1 MSRTVSGEAA
11 GRQAQVWLREA
22 ITGGEFA
29 PGQRLIEADLVSL
42 LGASRNAVRL
52 ALESL
57 VAEGLVERIPNRGA
71 RVRTV
76 STAEA
81 VAITECRMALEGL
94 IAAKAAQHA
103 TDAEVAELR
112 AHVRRMPEAV
122 QAGELMRYSALI
134 HELHQLIRQAAR
146 QPTAAALI
154 ERLQAQIVRQQFQ
167 LSLLPG
173 RPQVSLAGLTAV
185 VKAITARDPE
195 SAEAAARAH
204 LSSVIAA
211 LGEKSA

>member
-1 MSRTVSGEAA
+1 M
-11 GRQAQVWLREA
+11 REA

-52 ALESL
+52 ALDSL

-81 VAITECRMALEGL
+81 VAITECRRALEGL

-103 TDAEVAELR
+103 TDAELAELR

-167 LSLLPG
+167 LSLRPG